1 MYAILKASILNRG
14 TYSSAFV
21 EELQQTYQH
30 GLHYPLQ
37 EVQKQFRESLAIAQR
52 AKAEHAEDS
61 MVAAALL
68 YRPCQSLFTGIYSP
82 KSWSSDSLLESGT
95 YDWLSENFDSA
106 VAETIRLQPHARRYL
121 ASVVGRSAK
130 KRLSPQSAVSRY
142 YDQLAEDE
150 RCQISRDGGIMSH
163 NASVAFA
170 RGKYFTQ
177 SLRLA
182 RWINQVT
189 QAGLDCMDIRHF
201 ERILDYMLPIVS
213 RAIRLN

>member
-1 MYAILKASILNRG
+1 MMYAILKAADGNKG
-14 TYSSAFV
+14 TCSSAFV
-21 EELQQTYQH
+21 EELQQTYQR

-52 AKAEHAEDS
+52 AKAELAEDS
-61 MVAAALL
+61 LIAAALL

-82 KSWSSDSLLESGT
+82 KSWSSDSLLETGT
-95 YDWLSENFDSA
+95 YDWLSENFDSV

-121 ASVVGRSAK
+121 ATVVG
-130 KRLSPQSAVSRY
+130 RY
-142 YDQLAEDE
+142 YDQLTEDE

-170 RGKYFTQ
+170 RGRYFTQ

-189 QAGLDCMDIRHF
+189 QAGLDCLDIRHF
-201 ERILDYMLPIVS
+201 ERTLDHMLPIVS
-213 RAIRLN
+213 RAIRLI